1 MTKKLNGDAGVIIE
15 RIDNL
20 KELVKNEFKE
30 NREEHTK
37 VFDVLVSHTK
47 KITRND
53 TYLKVGAVILTIII
67 TLIINIMI
75 GG

>member
-1 MTKKLNGDAGVIIE
+1 MKKLNGDVKVIVE

-37 VFDVLVSHTK
+37 IFDVLVKHGA
-47 KITRND
+47 KIMRND